1 MEIET
6 TELDLHDTEF
16 NAISEYIKNIA
27 NKIAENSD
35 TPAYFKSKE
44 VPHGEMPA
52 VFEADIAELYRACVL
67 MGNLFRD
74 NML

>member
-6 TELDLHDTEF
+6 TELDLNDTEF

-35 TPAYFKSKE
+35 TPAYFKSRE
-44 VPHGEMPA
+44 VPHGELPA
-52 VFEADIAELYRACVL
+52 VFEADVAELYRACML
-67 MGNLFRD
+67 MSNIIPR
-74 NML
+74 

>member
-6 TELDLHDTEF
+6 TELDLNDTEF

-35 TPAYFKSKE
+35 TPVYFKSRE
-44 VPHGEMPA
+44 VPHGELPA

-67 MGNLFRD
+67 MSNTVSR
-74 NML
+74 